1 MAEDIR
7 VQIGGDTRPLNRSL
21 NQAESQVKNWGRA
34 MERASQGMRSIGYGL
49 MNLNPIMYA
58 IGGAVLL
65 IMKLRNAFTGL
76 ADDMNNIGKQAKSVN
91 MDAESFQALAYA
103 CRHAGVSM
111 ESVINI
117 MNRLDR
123 AQAQVID
130 GNLKVAATFDKLGID
145 FKKFSDATP
154 EKKLQI
160 FIDAIAKMQKAG
172 KNVPSDVLELV
183 GLRNMNELNKMTQGG
198 IPALMS
204 IAKSNG
210 LVINE
215 SVIKAAEALSDV
227 NQDLTEALKAGLAN
241 LELVEKLMEW
251 ETKIKQLKQTG
262 GLDPESGYRNI
273 WNDVDFIMAEIDKGN
288 EKVIKNWGHIIKQ
301 VDLEEA
307 VQKWNFG
314 ENAVNLEAAPAER
327 RKRMRELIGEE
338 LYKQNMSFYNP
349 TNREDFN
356 IYNANE
362 TARAIETHAEEARK
376 TTFTEVAAQAFFK
389 NEVKLAEQEFLKM
402 GDQFLQYA
410 NNKEKAMYATW
421 REFKAKN
428 IDVNYE
434 DLDYDAE
441 PIQDPVRNYGRQ
453 IAKIRAE
460 KLDAADALK
469 GLDKETLSQ
478 WFSEVFTNDLTS
490 RGGFMNAYNRGN
502 AMARTWE
509 VEVKEGIVG
518 VNDQLNTIIERIPTL
533 DGFKDAMRES
543 MGVIR

>member
-1 MAEDIR
+1 MSVIDVKIN
-7 VQIGGDTRPLNRSL
+7 GDTSGLNKSL
-21 NQAESQVKNWGRA
+21 NQAESKVKNWGRA

-65 IMKLRNAFTGL
+65 IMKLRNAFKGL
-76 ADDMNNIGKQAKSVN
+76 ADDMNNLGKQAKSVN

-123 AQAQVID
+123 AQAQIID
-130 GNLKVAATFDKLGID
+130 GNMKVAATFDRLGID

-198 IPALMS
+198 IPALMAV
-204 IAKSNG
+204 AKANG
-210 LVINE
+210 MVINE
-215 SVIKAAEALSDV
+215 SVIKAAETLADV
-227 NQDLTEALKAGLAN
+227 NQDLTEALKAGIAN

-251 ETKIKQLKQTG
+251 ESKIKQLKQTG

-288 EKVIKNWGHIIKQ
+288 EKVIKNWGHIIDK
-301 VDLEEA
+301 VETYGPGGF
-307 VQKWNFG
+307 NYG
-314 ENAVNLEAAPAER
+314 ENAMIVLTPEER

-349 TNREDFN
+349 TNKEDFN
-356 IYNANE
+356 IYNAME
-362 TARAIETHAEEARK
+362 TARAIETHAQETRR
-376 TTFTEVAAQAFFK
+376 TTATEVSAQAFFK

-402 GDQFLQYA
+402 GDQLLQYA
-410 NNKEKAMYATW
+410 SNKEKAMYATW
-421 REFKAKN
+421 RDFKVMN
-428 IDVNYE
+428 IDVGYE

-441 PIQDPVRNYGRQ
+441 PIKDPLRNYGRQ

-469 GLDKETLSQ
+469 GLDKETLSN